1 MSVRKRLWPDP
12 KSGPNQGWQADY
24 TDANG
29 TRHRKQFK
37 LKKDAEAF
45 EKRAATEVADG
56 IHIADGDS
64 ITIEE
69 AGELWIKAKQRAG
82 REQATIAQYRQHLD
96 LHINPAIGHVKLPA
110 LTPVVLSK
118 FEDELHDA
126 GRSAAMIKKVMV
138 SLGSI
143 LANAQ
148 KRGHAVR
155 NVVRDM
161 RGLGNGADARAEKRA
176 KGKLRVG
183 VDIPSPDEVKA
194 FLGHLRGRWRPL
206 MLVAVFGG
214 LRASELRGLVW
225 DDVDLVKGGV
235 YVRQRADRYN
245 AIGRPK
251 TETSERYVSL
261 PALVVNA
268 LREWRLVCPR
278 KDTGKKG
285 DAGQPAKVLQLVF
298 PNGQGKVESLANIIN
313 RGLCPAMV
321 RAGVTVDTGEVDAEG
336 KPVLAAKYTGM
347 HALRHFNAS
356 WLINSTKA
364 GGLGL
369 SPKEVQ
375 ERLGHSSIVITMNT
389 YSHLFERLDDGSE
402 MSAAAAALLG

>member
-1 MSVRKRLWPDP
+1 MSVRLRLFPDP
-12 KSGPNQGWQADY
+12 KTGPNRAWVADY
-24 TDANG
+24 VDGNG
-29 TRHRKQFK
+29 KRQRRQFA
-37 LKKDAEAF
+37 LKKDALAF

-56 IHIADGDS
+56 THIAQSDS
-64 ITIEE
+64 ITVEE

-110 LTPVVLSK
+110 LTPVVLSG
-118 FEDELHDA
+118 FEDALVEG
-126 GRSAAMIKKVMV
+126 GRSPAMIKKVMV

-148 KRGHAVR
+148 KRGHATR

-161 RGLGNGADARAEKRA
+161 RGVGGSGDARAEKRA

-183 VDIPSPDEVKA
+183 VDIPSLDEAKA
-194 FLGHLRGRWRPL
+194 FLSHLRGRWRPL
-206 MLVAVFGG
+206 MLLAVFGG
-214 LRASELRGLVW
+214 LRASELRGLRW
-225 DDVDLVKGGV
+225 EDVDFAKGGV
-235 YVRQRADRYN
+235 HVRQRADRYN

-251 TETSERYVSL
+251 TETSERYVPL
-261 PALVVNA
+261 PALVINA

-278 KDTGKKG
+278 KDTCKK
-285 DAGQPAKVLQLVF
+285 DDDGQPVKVLELVF
-298 PNGQGKVESLANIIN
+298 PNGQGKVESLGNIIN

-321 RAGVTVDTGEVDAEG
+321 RAGVTVETGKVGADG
-336 KPVLAAKYTGM
+336 KPILAAKYTGM

-356 WLINSTKA
+356 WLINPGKA

>member
-1 MSVRKRLWPDP
+1 MSVRPRTWTTK
-12 KSGPNQGWQADY
+12 GVEHHGWVADY
-24 TDANG
+24 VDGNG
-29 TRHRKQFK
+29 NRQRKQFK
-37 LKKDAEAF
+37 LKRDAMAF

-56 IHIADGDS
+56 VHIAAGDS
-64 ITIEE
+64 ITVQQ
-69 AGELWIKAKQRAG
+69 AGEDWIKAKQRAG
-82 REQATIAQYRQHLD
+82 RERATIAQYRQHLD

-110 LTPVVLSK
+110 LTPVLLSK

-126 GRSAAMIKKVMV
+126 GRSTAMIKKVMV

-176 KGKLRVG
+176 RGKLRVG
-183 VDIPSPDEVKA
+183 TDIPTPDEVKA
-194 FLGHLRGRWRPL
+194 ILGALRGHWRPL
-206 MLVAVFGG
+206 LMTAIFTGM
-214 LRASELRGLVW
+214 RASELRGLAW
-225 DDVDLVKGGV
+225 ADVDFAKGQV
-235 YVRQRADRYN
+235 HVRQRADRYN

-251 TETSERYVSL
+251 SEAGDRVVPL
-261 PALVVNA
+261 PAPLVNV
-268 LREWRLVCPR
+268 LREWRLVCPK
-278 KDTGKKG
+278 KDTGKR
-285 DAGQPAKVLQLVF
+285 DANGEPVKVLDLVF
-298 PNGQGKVESLANIIN
+298 PNGQGKVESLGNIIN
-313 RGLCPAMV
+313 RGLVPAQL
-321 RAGVTVDTGEVDAEG
+321 RAGITVETGEVDEDG
-336 KPVLAAKYTGM
+336 KPVLAARYTGM

-356 WLINSTKA
+356 WLINSVKA

-402 MSAAAAALLG
+402 MSAAAAALLS